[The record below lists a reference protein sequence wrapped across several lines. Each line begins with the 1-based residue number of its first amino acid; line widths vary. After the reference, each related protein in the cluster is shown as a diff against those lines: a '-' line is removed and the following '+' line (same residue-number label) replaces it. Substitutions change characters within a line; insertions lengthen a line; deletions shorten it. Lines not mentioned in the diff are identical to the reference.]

1 MAKVIRAVLAAA
13 ALTLLGG
20 AGTASAATLYQVD
33 PSTPFGDNGNAVVRI
48 EYSTEDYYKSV
59 RAGGFDLSTTQVP
72 TPATSFVAWC
82 LDIMHDLTLPSQ
94 YAITTNPFA
103 NTSGDIADF
112 RLDNILKLFNTTY
125 GTLNLADANQS
136 AGFQL
141 ALWELVYE
149 KPSYGYSLNDGR
161 FEANNTAARTYA
173 NTFLGNLTK
182 TAVNAFQLVFYEST
196 DLVKDGR
203 TWRQKSQNLVSI
215 APVPLPAAGLMLG
228 AGLIG
233 LFAMK
238 RAKRKD
244 MASA

>member
-1 MAKVIRAVLAAA
+1 MPKVFRRVLAAA
-13 ALTLLGG
+13 ALTLL
-20 AGTASAATLYQVD
+20 AGVSTASAATLYQVN

-48 EYSTEDYYKSV
+48 EYSTYNYNEYV
-59 RAGGFDLSTTQVP
+59 RAGGFDLSTTAVA
-72 TPATSFVAWC
+72 TPASSFVAWC
-82 LDIMHDLTLPSQ
+82 LDIVHDLTLPSQ
-94 YAITTNPFA
+94 YTITTNPFV
-103 NTSGDIADF
+103 NTTGDIDDF
-112 RLDNILKLFNTTY
+112 RLNNILKLFNTTY

-149 KPSYGYSLNDGR
+149 KATNGYSLNGGR
-161 FEANNTAARTYA
+161 FESNDTGARTYA

-203 TWRQKSQNLVSI
+203 NWEQKSQNLVGI

-228 AGLIG
+228 AGLLG
-233 LFAMK
+233 LFALK
-238 RAKRKD
+238 RSKRKD
-244 MASA
+244 VASA